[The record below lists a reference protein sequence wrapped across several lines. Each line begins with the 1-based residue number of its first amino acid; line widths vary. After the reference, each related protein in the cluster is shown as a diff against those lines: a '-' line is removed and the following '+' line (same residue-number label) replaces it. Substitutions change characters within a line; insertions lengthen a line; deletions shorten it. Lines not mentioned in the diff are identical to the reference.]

1 MITQITLKNK
11 YYCLVSGLVELTF
24 GQEKLPISQHDY
36 ISLLKRDLYPS
47 DYELVRYYFMLY
59 DQENLLNT
67 LEENEKPFDERGVF
81 NKEQI
86 ELLANTKEIEPVD
99 VLPGQFY
106 DYLKNLAIHYNND
119 IPFNPDLSWE
129 NQFISEFYEFARKS
143 DNQFVREWFTFE
155 MNLKNVITGI
165 ISNTYDLNAEKELI
179 ENNEVTEAIKS
190 VRAKDFG
197 LAREYNFID
206 KLLNL
211 FENATITEREKG
223 IDQIKWETLNQM
235 TTFFYFSI
243 ENVLA
248 YLIKVRILER
258 WTLLDEEKGRETF
271 EQIIKELKNSY
282 EFPEYFVV

>member
-36 ISLLKRDLYPS
+36 LSLLKRDLYPS
-47 DYELVRYYFMLY
+47 DYELVRYFFILY

-67 LEENEKPFDERGVF
+67 LKENEKPFDERGVF

-119 IPFNPDLSWE
+119 IPFNPDVSWE
-129 NQFISEFYEFARKS
+129 NQFISEFYEFACKS
-143 DNQFVREWFTFE
+143 DNQFVREWFMFE

-179 ENNEVTEAIKS
+179 GNNEVTEAIKS

-197 LAREYNFID
+197 LAREYDFID

-248 YLIKVRILER
+248 YLMKVRILER

>member
-1 MITQITLKNK
+1 MTIQITQKNK
-11 YYCLVSGLVELTF
+11 YYCLVAGLIELSF
-24 GQEKLPISQHDY
+24 GQKKLSISQNDY
-36 ISLLKRDLYPS
+36 VSLLETYLQSS
-47 DYELVRYYFMLY
+47 DFELVKYFLIVY
-59 DQENLLNT
+59 DQDNLLNT
-67 LEENEKPFDERGVF
+67 LKENEKPFDERGILD
-81 NKEQI
+81 KEQI
-86 ELLANTKEIEPVD
+86 EVLANTKEIGSVD
-99 VLPGQFY
+99 VSSGHFY

-119 IPFNPDLSWE
+119 TPFNAELSWE
-129 NQFISEFYEFARKS
+129 NQFISEYYEFAFKCRNK
-143 DNQFVREWFTFE
+143 FIREWFTFE
-155 MNLKNVITGI
+155 MNFNNVITGI
-165 ISNTYDLNAEKELI
+165 IADLYNLNTEKQLI
-179 ENNEVTEAIKS
+179 GTNEVTEAIKS

-197 LAREYNFID
+197 LAREYDFID

-223 IDQIKWETLNQM
+223 IDQIKWEKLNQM